1 MSSFTSLTTTQ
12 KSFLESHLRGTGK
25 AMSEAQAR
33 ETYGIKNLRA
43 RMSELRQAGLT
54 VRKSVNTRGNT
65 TYAVS
70 RRDVFGFQ
78 GKNFS

>member
-1 MSSFTSLTTTQ
+1 MAFTTLATTQ
-12 KSFLESHLRGTGK
+12 KTFLESHLRGTGV
-25 AMSEAQAR
+25 AMSSAQAAA
-33 ETYGIKNLRA
+33 TYGIKNLRA
-43 RMSELRQAGLT
+43 RISELRQAGLT
-54 VRKSVNTRGNT
+54 VRKGVNTKGRT

>member
-1 MSSFTSLTTTQ
+1 MAFTTLTKTQ
-12 KSFLESHLRGTGK
+12 KTFLESHLRGTGV
-25 AMSEAQAR
+25 AMSSAQAR

-43 RMSELRQAGLT
+43 RMTELRQAGLT
-54 VRKSVNTRGNT
+54 VRKHVNTQGRT
-65 TYAVS
+65 AYSVS